1 MVLKVLQYSADVAAI
16 QAKVAAQIFCG
27 CSFAVCNFVEDSD
40 FSEREPALEEV
51 LLENTDLT
59 SVEAVKAANG
69 FDGVVRDGKDNR
81 WNWHRAR
88 LFKISCLSQLFES
101 S

>member
-1 MVLKVLQYSADVAAI
+1 M
-16 QAKVAAQIFCG
+16 AAQIFRG

-40 FSEREPALEEV
+40 FSERKPALEQV

-69 FDGVVRDGKDNR
+69 FDGMVRDRKDCR
-81 WNWHRAR
+81 RNWH
-88 LFKISCLSQLFES
+88 S